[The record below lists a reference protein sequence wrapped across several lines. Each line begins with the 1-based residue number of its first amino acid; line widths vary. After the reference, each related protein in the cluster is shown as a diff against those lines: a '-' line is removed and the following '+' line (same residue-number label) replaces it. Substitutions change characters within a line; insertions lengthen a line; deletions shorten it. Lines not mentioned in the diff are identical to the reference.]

1 MDKFHAYFKALSMD
15 ERKTFADSVGTSVAY
30 LWQIIY
36 KQRRCSESLAIEI
49 CKASK
54 GAVRFEALRP
64 DVDWEYVK
72 NSAHSIAATDESD
85 AVERAKASDDAQPPA
100 GGSSDDGQAS

>member
-1 MDKFHAYFKALSMD
+1 MDKFHAYFKAMSMS

-49 CKASK
+49 CKASN

-72 NSAHSIAATDESD
+72 NSANSIAGSD
-85 AVERAKASDDAQPPA
+85 QSDLGERVKASDDVQPPT
-100 GGSSDDGQAS
+100 GGSRDSEQT